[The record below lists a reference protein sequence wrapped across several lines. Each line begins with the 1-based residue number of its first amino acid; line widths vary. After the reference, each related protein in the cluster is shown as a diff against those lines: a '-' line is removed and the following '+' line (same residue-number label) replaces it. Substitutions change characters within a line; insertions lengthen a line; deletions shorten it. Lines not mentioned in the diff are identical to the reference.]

1 MPFIPFQYIA
11 STSSGVNEEDGTVVQ
26 GESCQV
32 RATSGEGLEAAL
44 GGVDLWDGSNDEK
57 VGGKN
62 KHDESDDIGDKYK
75 IEYSLVAILHITG
88 KLSKGNRSRKKSSM
102 IFLPQKLRV
111 NVLLV
116 MITELIKPLTYEVAT
131 RLYITLGTR
140 PGNKARG

>member
-62 KHDESDDIGDKYK
+62 KHDESDDIGGKYK
-75 IEYSLVAILHITG
+75 IQPGSYTSYYRQTFQRE
-88 KLSKGNRSRKKSSM
+88 
-102 IFLPQKLRV
+102 Q
-111 NVLLV
+111 
-116 MITELIKPLTYEVAT
+116 ITEKIINDLLAT
-131 RLYITLGTR
+131 EAQGKCFAGDDYWV
-140 PGNKARG
+140 NKATDIWSCNKTVHNLGDKAWE